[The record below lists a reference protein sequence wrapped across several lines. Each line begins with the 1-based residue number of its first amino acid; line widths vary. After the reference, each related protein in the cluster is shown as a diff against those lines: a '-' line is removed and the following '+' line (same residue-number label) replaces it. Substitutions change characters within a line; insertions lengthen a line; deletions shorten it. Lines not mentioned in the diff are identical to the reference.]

1 MTASGSHGFYRREAY
16 VPWLFRPRFIL
27 GANALGLVVNIA
39 AAIAESGRYSKFDN
53 VCATVNKP
61 TSFGAPGMSTP
72 VAVAVIAI
80 FVIAGVSILVAIAWC
95 AGKLLNRDRGGSA
108 VAIAVFMIVFALVN
122 LLFASY
128 FDLRALSD
136 VTCPGKA

>member
-1 MTASGSHGFYRREAY
+1 MTVTGSRRLYRREAY

-27 GANALGLVVNIA
+27 GANALGLVVNIV
-39 AAIAESGRYSKFDN
+39 AAIAESGRYSRFGN
-53 VCATVNKP
+53 ICATVNKP

-108 VAIAVFMIVFALVN
+108 VAIAVFMIAFALVN

-128 FDLRALSD
+128 FDLRSLSA
-136 VTCPGKA
+136 VTCPGRA